1 MRHNWRCWR
10 FFLKFSFARM
20 ANIHYFCTTMEN
32 LDLDIFN
39 LLDTQPQPARG
50 TLLVAKPTVEDLC
63 FKRSVTVLVDHD
75 DVDGSM
81 GVIVNKPTRFTLNE
95 LVPDVVCNETIPLY
109 LGGPVG
115 TNMLFFVHSLGKDA
129 IPGSE
134 QVAPGL
140 YFGGDFE
147 LMKLFLA
154 NGENVN
160 QKVKFMVGYSGWTKG
175 QLDNEVSR
183 HDWAVLKG
191 DVAALVMSDENEGMW
206 RNAVARFGD
215 QYRLWDAWPD
225 DVSMN

>member
-1 MRHNWRCWR
+1 
-10 FFLKFSFARM
+10 
-20 ANIHYFCTTMEN
+20 MEN

-95 LVPDVVCNETIPLY
+95 LVPEVVCNETIPLY

-183 HDWAVLKG
+183 HDWAVLK
-191 DVAALVMSDENEGMW
+191 ASPFLNLA
-206 RNAVARFGD
+206 
-215 QYRLWDAWPD
+215 
-225 DVSMN
+225 